1 MLDKIEIE
9 QKNGNESLTFKK
21 NELGIKLID
30 FWKWS
35 VSDLVSNA
43 TRGRFAE
50 FIVATALNV
59 DLTKIRDEW
68 GAYDLESPEG
78 IKIEVKSSAYLQS
91 WFQKELS
98 GIYFNIRKT
107 RKWDEKTGK
116 YSEIP
121 SREADIYVF
130 CLLNHKDKTTIEPLN
145 LEQWE
150 FFVLS
155 TPAIDNCKHA
165 DKSMTLK
172 TLQKLTKGVSYDNLR
187 DAVIKQYE
195 RGQNREKKIRD

>member
-1 MLDKIEIE
+1 MLDRIEIE
-9 QKNGNESLTFKK
+9 QKTGSESLSLNK
-21 NELGIKLID
+21 NDMGIKLID

-59 DLTKIRDEW
+59 DLTRIRDEW
-68 GAYDLESPEG
+68 SAYDLESPEG
-78 IKIEVKSSAYLQS
+78 IKVEVKSSAYLQS

-98 GIYFNIRKT
+98 GIYFNIKKT
-107 RKWDEKTGK
+107 RKWNEKTGK
-116 YSEIP
+116 YSETP

-130 CLLNHKDKTTIEPLN
+130 CLLNHKDKTTVEPLN
-145 LEQWE
+145 LDQWE

-155 TPAIDNCKHA
+155 TPEIDNCKYI
-165 DKSMTLK
+165 DKSITLK

-187 DAVIKQYE
+187 DTIIKQYE
-195 RGQNREKKIRD
+195 LYKK

>member
-1 MLDKIEIE
+1 MLDRIEIE
-9 QKNGNESLTFKK
+9 QKTGNEPIIFHK

-50 FIVATALNV
+50 FIVGTALNV
-59 DLTKIRDEW
+59 DLTKIREEW
-68 GAYDLESPEG
+68 GAYDLETPEG
-78 IKIEVKSSAYLQS
+78 IKVEVKSSSYLQS

-98 GIYFNIRKT
+98 SIYFNIRKS
-107 RKWDEKTGK
+107 RIWNEKTGK
-116 YSEIP
+116 YSEVP
-121 SREADIYVF
+121 SRESDVYVF
-130 CLLNHKDKTTIEPLN
+130 CLLNHKDKTTVDPLN
-145 LEQWE
+145 LDQWE

-155 TPAIDNCKHA
+155 TSEIDNYKHSCK
-165 DKSMTLK
+165 SITLN

-187 DAVIKQYE
+187 DTVIKQHKRYE
-195 RGQNREKKIRD
+195 K